1 MKKTFLITLIILSMI
16 VSAILIFDISKTP
29 SNNNEGLRKPDMA
42 VEKMPVHNQ

>member
-1 MKKTFLITLIILSMI
+1 MKKTFLISLIIISIL

-42 VEKMPVHNQ
+42 LDKTHIQNQ